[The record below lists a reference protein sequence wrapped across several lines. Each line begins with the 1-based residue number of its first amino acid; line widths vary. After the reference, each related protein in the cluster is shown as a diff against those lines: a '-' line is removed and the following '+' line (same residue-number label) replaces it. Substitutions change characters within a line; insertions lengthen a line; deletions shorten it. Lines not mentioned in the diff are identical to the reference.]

1 MVAVGLPMADV
12 CGPGSSLAGTSFLTF
27 TGGDLGP
34 SRSCTFAVDVQIPSA
49 APEGTFTNITSD
61 LSQGGTPSAEP
72 AAADIVVEAARSGVA
87 IPVTTPLGTLVL
99 VALIAAAAL
108 WHLRWRV

>member
-1 MVAVGLPMADV
+1 MCFRATRIKTNRKYADIIDE
-12 CGPGSSLAGTSFLTF
+12 AGGYFNAHTTRFYTVF
-27 TGGDLGP
+27 
-34 SRSCTFAVDVQIPSA
+34 
-49 APEGTFTNITSD
+49 FTNITSD